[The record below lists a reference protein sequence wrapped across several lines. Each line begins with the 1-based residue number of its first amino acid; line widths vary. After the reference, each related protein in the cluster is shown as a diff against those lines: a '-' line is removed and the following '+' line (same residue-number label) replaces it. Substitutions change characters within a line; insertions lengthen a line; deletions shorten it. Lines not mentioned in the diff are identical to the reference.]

1 MPQHKYPMQET
12 TNAMIASI
20 TYSFLIRKSATINLI
35 IAGSWIFIVL
45 KHFWIKTFYEKCW
58 IVQNKAVVLEGR
70 NTIAALKIRR

>member
-35 IAGSWIFIVL
+35 IAEFHPTIN
-45 KHFWIKTFYEKCW
+45 
-58 IVQNKAVVLEGR
+58 QVVGFL
-70 NTIAALKIRR
+70 LF